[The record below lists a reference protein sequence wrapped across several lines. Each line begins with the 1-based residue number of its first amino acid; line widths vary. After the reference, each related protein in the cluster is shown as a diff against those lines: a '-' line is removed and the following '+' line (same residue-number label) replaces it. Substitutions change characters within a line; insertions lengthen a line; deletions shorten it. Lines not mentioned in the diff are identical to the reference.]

1 MFRLVQLHPAQTLL
15 VTQVVLPPPLCNSK
29 IWSSRDSSVGTFLK
43 LAKDVLHSS
52 FGLRGMW
59 ELSLLL
65 LNSPWDCNDCNQAEV
80 RNGSTGSPKRCRCFW
95 LLPRSNENV
104 SGLSEPSSSS
114 SYYSDCVLF
123 PRLDSEESHSIYT
136 VCKVMNLHFTACMC
150 GSYSVETSWM
160 VSFFRLWEKV
170 SRTSEDIDNTY
181 NMLELLG
188 IMNEC
193 PFVDLP
199 WPLSR
204 SNGQNWQPP
213 SMLLY
218 DFQFPI
224 ESNRCLVLG
233 WNHLESRSELPTWRV

>member
-65 LNSPWDCNDCNQAEV
+65 LNSPWDCHDCNQAEV
-80 RNGSTGSPKRCRCFW
+80 RKGSTGSPKRCRCFW

-123 PRLDSEESHSIYT
+123 PRLDSEESHSIYILFAKLWISILPH
-136 VCKVMNLHFTACMC
+136 VCADPIQWKLA
-150 GSYSVETSWM
+150 GW
-160 VSFFRLWEKV
+160 
-170 SRTSEDIDNTY
+170 
-181 NMLELLG
+181 
-188 IMNEC
+188 C
-193 PFVDLP
+193 PFSGSEKKCQGHQKTSTTP
-199 WPLSR
+199 TT
-204 SNGQNWQPP
+204 
-213 SMLLY
+213 
-218 DFQFPI
+218 
-224 ESNRCLVLG
+224 C
-233 WNHLESRSELPTWRV
+233 WNY